1 MLQFYAAR
9 IWRSTIIKYVILLS
23 TLSAALYMLYTPAL
37 LQRGTPAVDID
48 NRQRAF
54 WLDQANTIPTEEY
67 SALLRARFKRPSAW
81 PNYTPSK
88 WRATQ
93 SQQEELNMVIR
104 EALING
110 KDGCCNSDGDRQ
122 TTQERRERISA
133 AVKYTWEAYRGD
145 ALGYDEFRP
154 LSHSGTNMTRQG
166 IGYFVADVLDT
177 LWLAGLQKE
186 YAEARRFL
194 VDHVTYNQT
203 GSVSLFETT
212 IRVLGGLLSAFHL
225 SGESDTQLL
234 HLADE
239 LGTRL
244 AYSFETDSGI
254 PPETASLQHQ
264 KHVYAYQSSTAEI
277 STLQLEFRYL
287 AKLTGKRRY
296 RKYVDKIMDVV
307 LKAPKWDG
315 LVPIY
320 FNAVTR
326 KFAGDTIRL
335 GSRGDSYYEYL
346 LKQWL
351 QTSQTEP
358 RFREEYDTA
367 MEGIKKYLVAVSP
380 NQNQT
385 FIGELLSPNSA
396 NPEFS
401 PKMDHLV
408 CFLSGNLALGATQG
422 RSLAEMSPLELSASN
437 REDLVLAREL
447 AETCVRM
454 YFDTASGLAPEIAYF
469 RWTNPATGV
478 EKLFDAN
485 TQLVKPNGD
494 ILVHAS
500 DRHNLLRP
508 ETVESLFIL
517 WRITGEAKWRDYG
530 WQIFEA
536 FEKWARL
543 SDGHGYS
550 NLLDVT
556 VVPPQHADKMETFFV
571 SETLKYL
578 YLLFSD
584 SSTVPLSRYV
594 FNTEAH
600 PLPHFTWNK

>member
-1 MLQFYAAR
+1 
-9 IWRSTIIKYVILLS
+9 
-23 TLSAALYMLYTPAL
+23 MLYTPTL

-48 NRQRAF
+48 NNRWRAV
-54 WLDQANTIPTEEY
+54 WLDQANAITTEEY
-67 SALLRARFKRPSAW
+67 SALLKARFERLSAW
-81 PNYTPSK
+81 QNYTLSQ
-88 WRATQ
+88 WQATQ
-93 SQQEELNMVIR
+93 SQQEELNVAIR

-110 KDGCCNSDGDRQ
+110 KEGCCNSDGDIQ
-122 TTQERRERISA
+122 TTQERLKRIST
-133 AVKYTWEAYRGD
+133 AVKYAWEAYRRD

-177 LWLAGLQKE
+177 LWLVGLQKE
-186 YAEARRFL
+186 YAEARQFL
-194 VDHVTYNQT
+194 ADHVTYNQT
-203 GSVSLFETT
+203 GAVSLFETT

-225 SGESDTQLL
+225 SGESDIQLL

-264 KHVYAYQSSTAEI
+264 KHVYAYQSSTADI
-277 STLQLEFRYL
+277 SALQLEFRYL
-287 AKLTGKRRY
+287 SKLTGKRRY
-296 RKYVDKIMDVV
+296 RKYVDKIMDIV
-307 LKAPKWDG
+307 LKAPKWG
-315 LVPIY
+315 WSC
-320 FNAVTR
+320 
-326 KFAGDTIRL
+326 DTIRL

-358 RFREEYDTA
+358 RFRKEYDAA
-367 MEGIKKYLVAVSP
+367 MEGVKKYLVAVSP
-380 NQNQT
+380 NQNLT
-385 FIGELLSPNSA
+385 FVGELLSPHNT

-422 RSLAEMSPLELSASN
+422 RSLAEMSPLELSVSN
-437 REDLVLAREL
+437 REDLILAREL

-454 YFDTASGLAPEIAYF
+454 YLDTASGLTPEIAYF
-469 RWTNPATGV
+469 RWTNPVTGA
-478 EKLFDAN
+478 EKPFDAN
-485 TQLVKPNGD
+485 TQLVKPGGD
-494 ILVHAS
+494 ILVHAL

-530 WQIFEA
+530 WRIFEA
-536 FEKWARL
+536 FARWARL
-543 SDGHGYS
+543 PDGHGYS
-550 NLLDVT
+550 NLLGVT
-556 VVPPQHADKMETFFV
+556 VMPSQHTDKMETFFV

-584 SSTVPLSRYV
+584 SSTVLLSRYV

-600 PLPHFTWNK
+600 PLLHFTWNK